1 MGRAPLALIALL
13 LSGCPASSSESTDAK
28 VYDYTKANVS
38 DTKALIY
45 NLIGRWYPLREIERL
60 DDDTMTPEQW
70 CAKEPEHILVNLNDV
85 EVECLD
91 GSHHSSPIARID
103 RSDEGGIVLVMR
115 APEDAKFKSL
125 TFQDVITREEEEI
138 RPKATVSGSPC
149 VGEPK
154 AEQFGRFPK
163 IEILERQILNGRHCS
178 QIKLSK

>member
-1 MGRAPLALIALL
+1 MRPQPLALIALL
-13 LSGCPASSSESTDAK
+13 LAGCPASSSESTDAK

-70 CAKEPEHILVNLNDV
+70 CAKEPEHIFVHLSEV
-85 EVECLD
+85 EVRCTD
-91 GSHHSSPIARID
+91 GTGYNSPIARID
-103 RSDEGGIVLVMR
+103 RSEQGGIMLVMR

-125 TFQDVITREEEEI
+125 TFKDVITKEDDEI
-138 RPKATVSGSPC
+138 RPKATILGSPC
-149 VGEPK
+149 LAEPK
-154 AEQFGRFPK
+154 AETFARFPK

-178 QIKLSK
+178 QITLPK